1 MGVRAGT
8 SQEDTRGHSIA
19 SSSSSHGCASC
30 RESPRGRP
38 LRPYLRGTDR
48 KVRPASGTGPFPL
61 EPGISGR
68 VWGGSEARGPAAG
81 GAGQGTPGL
90 QAFLCSRDSGTYPG
104 GQQQQRHLLGGVA
117 DTSWVQLPR
126 GSGDGHRMPVG
137 GIVLSGR
144 ETVEAWPHSHSP
156 RRRRGPGP
164 GRRAPPQ
171 LAALSLPQQCPFCL
185 EAQARDPLSGVP
197 SPTSKLP

>member
-1 MGVRAGT
+1 MRAGA
-8 SQEDTRGHSIA
+8 SQEGTCGHSLA
-19 SSSSSHGCASC
+19 SSSSPHGHASC
-30 RESPRGRP
+30 RESPKGRS
-38 LRPYLRGTDR
+38 LGPYLGGTDR

-68 VWGGSEARGPAAG
+68 VWGGSEARGLAAG

-90 QAFLCSRDSGTYPG
+90 QASLCSGDLGTYPG
-104 GQQQQRHLLGGVA
+104 GRQQQRHLPGGVA
-117 DTSWVQLPR
+117 HTSWVQLPW
-126 GSGDGHRMPVG
+126 GSGDGHRMAVG

-156 RRRRGPGP
+156 RGRRGPGP

-197 SPTSKLP
+197 SPTSRLP

>member
-1 MGVRAGT
+1 MGVPAAGRAPEEGPCSLISGAQT
-8 SQEDTRGHSIA
+8 GKSGL
-19 SSSSSHGCASC
+19 
-30 RESPRGRP
+30 PRGLGHFLWSP
-38 LRPYLRGTDR
+38 
-48 KVRPASGTGPFPL
+48 VSAAVSGG
-61 EPGISGR
+61 
-68 VWGGSEARGPAAG
+68 GGSKARGPAAG

-90 QAFLCSRDSGTYPG
+90 QALLCSGDSGTYPG
-104 GQQQQRHLLGGVA
+104 RQQQQRHLLGGVA
-117 DTSWVQLPR
+117 HTSWVQLPR
-126 GSGDGHRMPVG
+126 GSGDGHRTAVG

-144 ETVEAWPHSHSP
+144 ETVEAWPHSHSL